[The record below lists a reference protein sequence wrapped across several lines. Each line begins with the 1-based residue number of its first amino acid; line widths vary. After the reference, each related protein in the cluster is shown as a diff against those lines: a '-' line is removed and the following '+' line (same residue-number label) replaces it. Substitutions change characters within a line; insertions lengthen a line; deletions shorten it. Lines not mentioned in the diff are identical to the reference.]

1 LVSNLEDED
10 SMREEET
17 NKLELIIWL
26 IVVVAVIGAFLNIP
40 AHWINE
46 MIEWLVSVFV
56 GSVLSILAGSL
67 VKAFT
72 GDMLKKIFLCVS
84 IKGLD
89 ISISFFAIATYIVRL
104 WLFR

>member
-67 VKAFT
+67 IEAFT